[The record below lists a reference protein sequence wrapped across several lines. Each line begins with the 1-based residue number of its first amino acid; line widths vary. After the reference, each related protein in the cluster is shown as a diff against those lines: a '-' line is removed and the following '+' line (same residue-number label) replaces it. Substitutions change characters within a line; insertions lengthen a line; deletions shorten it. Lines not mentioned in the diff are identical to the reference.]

1 MSENKI
7 ESVDGF
13 NGHLQ
18 QLGDIIN
25 YLDGLQMG
33 EVGKFDK
40 GEEQELKNNFI
51 VLNDNQI
58 QLEFLLKILM
68 DLREE
73 LLYIKNMGIE
83 GPAGKDGK
91 PGKDGLP
98 GKDGKDGAPGR
109 DLLFNNL
116 SESEKASLKG
126 ADGRPGPA
134 GRNGKDGEP
143 GKDGK
148 PFTYDMFTLQ
158 QLTTLVGPPGAN
170 GKDGFNGKDGKDGID
185 GIDGKDGTNGT
196 NGTDGTN
203 GKSAYELAK
212 EYNSN
217 VGTVL
222 EWLASLKG
230 ADGKNGT
237 NGRDGINGK
246 DGRNGVDGIDGK
258 SLTWND
264 LPEVEKHNLKGENG
278 AGVNVGG
285 TKGQVLTKASDNDF
299 DTYWQDLASTKKS
312 YNGVI
317 APNAYKEIVT
327 GIPARNIIVDVKVKD
342 TTSNSETSGFYI
354 NAQNLSTVAIIDN
367 KIRIF
372 NEYSTNLEFLITALV
387 LNDSEIITI

>member
-68 DLREE
+68 DLRDE

-134 GRNGKDGEP
+134 GRDGKDGAP

-158 QLTTLVGPPGAN
+158 QLTALVGPPGAN
-170 GKDGFNGKDGKDGID
+170 GKDGFKDR
-185 GIDGKDGTNGT
+185 
-196 NGTDGTN
+196 
-203 GKSAYELAK
+203 KS
-212 EYNSN
+212 
-217 VGTVL
+217 VV
-222 EWLASLKG
+222 
-230 ADGKNGT
+230 
-237 NGRDGINGK
+237 
-246 DGRNGVDGIDGK
+246 
-258 SLTWND
+258 
-264 LPEVEKHNLKGENG
+264 
-278 AGVNVGG
+278 
-285 TKGQVLTKASDNDF
+285 
-299 DTYWQDLASTKKS
+299 
-312 YNGVI
+312 
-317 APNAYKEIVT
+317 
-327 GIPARNIIVDVKVKD
+327 
-342 TTSNSETSGFYI
+342 
-354 NAQNLSTVAIIDN
+354 
-367 KIRIF
+367 
-372 NEYSTNLEFLITALV
+372 
-387 LNDSEIITI
+387 